1 MCTRPLQKE
10 AATKPYV
17 PRSLTNSNLSVFGEM
32 GAKNPN
38 KVNTYEAMNITTKST
53 MPLPTSRICLVKKKI
68 YTTFGKNI

>member
-38 KVNTYEAMNITTKST
+38 KANTYEDHHEVNYAITNKQN
-53 MPLPTSRICLVKKKI
+53 LPCQKKKI
-68 YTTFGKNI
+68 TPHL